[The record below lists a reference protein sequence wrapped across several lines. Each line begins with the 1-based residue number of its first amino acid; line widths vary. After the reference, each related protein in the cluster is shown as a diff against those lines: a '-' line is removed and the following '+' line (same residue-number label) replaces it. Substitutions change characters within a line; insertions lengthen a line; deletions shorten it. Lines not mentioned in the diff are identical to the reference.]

1 MSAAAPHLVRSMT
14 AGVIALIVVLVV
26 VTPLGLIWRRRQ
38 GQLRAPRPRSAR
50 ATGPARPGPVGPG
63 AAEAPAPSR
72 LTVADLRHDLGP
84 RATLVQFSS
93 SFCAPC
99 RATRQVLGDVA
110 GLVDGVAYVEIDAES
125 RLDLVRR
132 LNVLSTPT
140 VLVLGPDGAIT
151 RQATGQ
157 PRKADVIAAL
167 SEVVADSGATAP
179 PSGVSTAPAGES
191 AAPSGGSTAPARGT
205 MAPAGE
211 TPATAAETPAAVTGE

>member
-1 MSAAAPHLVRSMT
+1 MT
-14 AGVIALIVVLVV
+14 AGVLVLIVVLVV

-38 GQLRAPRPRSAR
+38 GRLRAPRPAQAQDPAR
-50 ATGPARPGPVGPG
+50 A
-63 AAEAPAPSR
+63 R
-72 LTVADLRHDLGP
+72 LTATDLRQDLGP

-93 SFCAPC
+93 AFCAPC

-140 VLVLGPDGAIT
+140 VLVLGPDGTIT

-157 PRKADVIAAL
+157 PRKPDVIAAL
-167 SEVVADSGATAP
+167 GEVIDGP
-179 PSGVSTAPAGES
+179 ES
-191 AAPSGGSTAPARGT
+191 AAPAAGEPSV
-205 MAPAGE
+205 APAGD
-211 TPATAAETPAAVTGE
+211 

>member
-1 MSAAAPHLVRSMT
+1 MT

-38 GQLRAPRPRSAR
+38 GQLRAPRPGSVR
-50 ATGPARPGPVGPG
+50 AAAPATAAGPAGPG
-63 AAEAPAPSR
+63 VPESPARGR
-72 LTVADLRHDLGP
+72 LTATDLRQDLGP

-110 GLVDGVAYVEIDAES
+110 RLVDGVAYVEIDAES

-140 VLVLGPDGAIT
+140 VLVLDPDGAIT

-157 PRKADVIAAL
+157 PRKPDVITALGEVITGSESATHAA
-167 SEVVADSGATAP
+167 GT
-179 PSGVSTAPAGES
+179 PSVTPAGD
-191 AAPSGGSTAPARGT
+191 
-205 MAPAGE
+205 
-211 TPATAAETPAAVTGE
+211 

>member
-1 MSAAAPHLVRSMT
+1 MPVAVPCLVRSMT

-38 GQLRAPRPRSAR
+38 GQLRAPRPRPAR
-50 ATGPARPGPVGPG
+50 APGPARAGVAG
-63 AAEAPAPSR
+63 APAPGR
-72 LTVADLRHDLGP
+72 LTAADLRHDLGP

-99 RATRQVLGDVA
+99 RATRRVLGDVA
-110 GLVDGVAYVEIDAES
+110 GVVDGVAYVEIDAES

-157 PRKADVIAAL
+157 PRKPDVIAAL
-167 SEVVADSGATAP
+167 GEVITDSGGAAP
-179 PSGVSTAPAGES
+179 PSGETPAPSRASTAPAGQI
-191 AAPSGGSTAPARGT
+191 T
-205 MAPAGE
+205 
-211 TPATAAETPAAVTGE
+211 ATAAETPATLTGE